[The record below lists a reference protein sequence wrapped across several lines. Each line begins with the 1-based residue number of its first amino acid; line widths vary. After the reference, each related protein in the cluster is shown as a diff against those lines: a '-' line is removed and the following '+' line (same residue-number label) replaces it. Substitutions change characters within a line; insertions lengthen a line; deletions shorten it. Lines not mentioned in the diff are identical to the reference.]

1 MIGDLYGVMLATSEP
16 GRALVRYTQ
25 ADRTIVSAAHAH
37 RWRTLQIRKY
47 MYKHKTNTHL
57 TCITAPRASTWKSV
71 IPSCKLHVLVD
82 AYYRIA
88 ARLSLA
94 LPPYRN
100 RLPDD
105 CASCG
110 AKAAI
115 RDDSWHHLSCNAHKR
130 REINIRHD
138 TVVHALYT
146 HATQSGAAAVKE
158 PVGLS
163 TEDGRRPDL
172 QIVIPGESLL
182 TDVVVSHPLCP
193 THLAP
198 ASKEHLATARSAE
211 LRKHRN
217 YADVADA
224 QCARFL
230 PFSAE
235 TTGGLGKDAE
245 ELIDQISLACRDHL
259 ALPSHY
265 HIANGVRASVAIA
278 VQKGNALAIFG
289 GYSRAVKHA
298 GQPHAAA

>member
-1 MIGDLYGVMLATSEP
+1 M
-16 GRALVRYTQ
+16 
-25 ADRTIVSAAHAH
+25 
-37 RWRTLQIRKY
+37 
-47 MYKHKTNTHL
+47 
-57 TCITAPRASTWKSV
+57 
-71 IPSCKLHVLVD
+71 
-82 AYYRIA
+82 
-88 ARLSLA
+88 
-94 LPPYRN
+94 
-100 RLPDD
+100 
-105 CASCG
+105 
-110 AKAAI
+110 
-115 RDDSWHHLSCNAHKR
+115 
-130 REINIRHD
+130 
-138 TVVHALYT
+138 HALYT